1 VTISAL
7 PILIAKVDRPAADST
22 YLSAE
27 FLTIL
32 LAVAT
37 TARTRPGLGITGT
50 SGRAPARLLRAST
63 TPGQLRFLLAG
74 LVLLCLL
81 WGAVAAFAAGQHASG
96 ASAVVSTSEPLSLD
110 GQRIY
115 RSLSDADATAASA
128 FLAGGLEPQ
137 AVRSR
142 YLADIAEAASSL
154 ESATTAAGHSAA
166 RRDLAALSANLPV
179 YTGEIETARA
189 DNRLGLPLGAAY
201 LREASGLMRGT
212 LLPAARG
219 LYQQANV
226 ELAAQSGQATGLPF
240 ALIALLAAIAVGVVL
255 FRSQRWLSRRTHRV
269 ANAGLLL
276 ASVAGIVSVLWLV
289 VALTVARVELGSA
302 RAHGSA
308 PVEALAQAD
317 IAALQAHAD
326 ESLTLIDNSGADSF
340 QADFVTVTK
349 RIGPGPGTLLAAAAS
364 AANDSPGSADAT
376 AAQSDATAW
385 YAAHRRL
392 RSLDDGGAHSQAV
405 ASATGSGPRDSGAL
419 FRQLDTALDRSIAAD
434 QAVFRSHA
442 VSGRGA
448 TTGLEAGMIVL
459 AVIMAAGCALGLR
472 QRLAEY
478 Q

>member
-1 VTISAL
+1 M
-7 PILIAKVDRPAADST
+7 
-22 YLSAE
+22 
-27 FLTIL
+27 
-32 LAVAT
+32 AT
-37 TARTRPGLGITGT
+37 TARTRPGLGITG
-50 SGRAPARLLRAST
+50 SAGRAPAQLLRAST
-63 TPGQLRFLLAG
+63 TPGKLRFLLAG

-81 WGAVAAFAAGQHASG
+81 WGAVAAVAAGQHASG
-96 ASAVVSTSEPLSLD
+96 AGAVVSTSEPLSLD

-137 AVRSR
+137 AVRRR
-142 YLADIAEAASSL
+142 YLADIAEAATSL
-154 ESATTAAGHSAA
+154 EAATTTAGHSAA
-166 RRDLAALSANLPV
+166 QHDLATLSASLPV
-179 YTGEIETARA
+179 YAGEIETARA

-219 LYQQANV
+219 LYQQAHV
-226 ELAAQSGQATGLPF
+226 ELAAQSSQATGLPF
-240 ALIALLAAIAVGVVL
+240 ALIALLVAIAVGLVL
-255 FRSQRWLSRRTHRV
+255 FRSQRWLARRTHRV

-276 ASVAGIVSVLWLV
+276 ASAAGVVSVLWLI

-302 RAHGSA
+302 RGHGSA

-326 ESLTLIDNSGADSF
+326 ESLTLIDNSGEDSF

-349 RIGPGPGTLLAAAAS
+349 RLGPGPGTLLAAAAS
-364 AANDSPGSADAT
+364 AASASPGSADAT
-376 AAQSDATAW
+376 AAQSDAPAW

-392 RSLDDGGAHSQAV
+392 RSLDDSGAHSQAV
-405 ASATGSGPRDSGAL
+405 ASATGSGPQDSGAR

-434 QAVFRSHA
+434 QAVFQSHA
-442 VSGRGA
+442 VSGRDA
-448 TTGLEAGMIVL
+448 TAGLEAGMIVL
-459 AVIMAAGCALGLR
+459 ALIMAAGCALGLR

>member
-1 VTISAL
+1 
-7 PILIAKVDRPAADST
+7 
-22 YLSAE
+22 
-27 FLTIL
+27 
-32 LAVAT
+32 VAT

-50 SGRAPARLLRAST
+50 SGRAPARLARGRT
-63 TPGQLRFLLAG
+63 TPAKLRLLLAG
-74 LVLLCLL
+74 LVALCLL
-81 WGAVAAFAAGQHASG
+81 WGVMAALAAGQHAAG
-96 ASAVVSTSEPLSLD
+96 AGAVVSTSEPLSLD

-137 AVRSR
+137 AARDR
-142 YLADIAEAASSL
+142 YLADIAEAAASL
-154 ESATTAAGHSAA
+154 EAATTAAGHAA
-166 RRDLAALSANLPV
+166 AQHDLATLSTSLPV

-201 LREASGLMRGT
+201 LREASALMRGT
-212 LLPAARG
+212 LLPAAGG
-219 LYQQANV
+219 LYRQANV
-226 ELAAQSGQATGLPF
+226 ELTAQSSQATGLPF
-240 ALIALLAAIAVGVVL
+240 ALIALLVAVVVGVVL
-255 FRSQRWLSRRTHRV
+255 VRAQRWLSRRTRRR

-276 ASVAGIVSVLWLV
+276 ASAAGLVSVLWLV
-289 VALTVARVELGSA
+289 IALTVARVELGSA

-308 PVEALAQAD
+308 PVEALARAD

-326 ESLTLIDNSGADSF
+326 ESLTLIDNSGDDAF
-340 QADFVTVTK
+340 QADFATAA
-349 RIGPGPGTLLAAAAS
+349 RRLGPGPGTLLTAAAS
-364 AANDSPGSADAT
+364 AASGSPGASAAT

-392 RSLDDGGAHSQAV
+392 RSLDNGGAHAQAV

-434 QAVFRSHA
+434 QAVFQSRA
-442 VSGRGA
+442 AAGRGA
-448 TTGLEAGMIVL
+448 STGLEAGMIAL
-459 AVIMAAGCALGLR
+459 ALIMAAGCVLGLR

>member
-1 VTISAL
+1 M
-7 PILIAKVDRPAADST
+7 
-22 YLSAE
+22 
-27 FLTIL
+27 
-32 LAVAT
+32 
-37 TARTRPGLGITGT
+37 TGT
-50 SGRAPARLLRAST
+50 SGRTPAGLVRAST
-63 TPGQLRFLLAG
+63 TPAKLRLLLAA

-81 WGAVAAFAAGQHASG
+81 WGVMAALAAGQHAAG
-96 ASAVVSTSEPLSLD
+96 AGAVVGTSEPLSLD

-137 AVRSR
+137 AVRDR
-142 YLADIAEAASSL
+142 YLSDIAEASSRL
-154 ESATTAAGHSAA
+154 EAATTAAGHSGAQH
-166 RRDLAALSANLPV
+166 DLATLAASLPL

-226 ELAAQSGQATGLPF
+226 ELAAQSSQATGLPF
-240 ALIALLAAIAVGVVL
+240 AVVALLVATAVGVVL
-255 FRSQRWLSRRTHRV
+255 VRSQRWLSRRTHRR

-276 ASVAGIVSVLWLV
+276 ASAAGVVSVLWLV

-326 ESLTLIDNSGADSF
+326 ESLTLIDNSGDDTF
-340 QADFVTVTK
+340 QSDFTAVAK
-349 RIGPGPGTLLAAAAS
+349 RLGPGPGTLLAAAGS
-364 AANDSPGSADAT
+364 AASGSAGAAEAT
-376 AAQSDATAW
+376 AAQSAATAW

-392 RSLDDGGAHSQAV
+392 RALDDGGAHTQAV
-405 ASATGSGPRDSGAL
+405 AAATGAGPRDSGAL
-419 FRQLDTALDRSIAAD
+419 FRQLDTALDRAITAD
-434 QAVFRSHA
+434 QSVFRSNA
-442 VSGRGA
+442 ASGQGA
-448 TTGLEAGMIVL
+448 LTGLEAGMIVL
-459 AVIMAAGCALGLR
+459 ALIMAAGCALGLR

>member
-1 VTISAL
+1 M
-7 PILIAKVDRPAADST
+7 
-22 YLSAE
+22 
-27 FLTIL
+27 
-32 LAVAT
+32 AT

-50 SGRAPARLLRAST
+50 SGRAPAGLVRAST
-63 TPGQLRFLLAG
+63 TPAKLRLLLAA

-81 WGAVAAFAAGQHASG
+81 WGVMAALAAGQHAAG
-96 ASAVVSTSEPLSLD
+96 AGAVVSTSEPLSLD

-128 FLAGGLEPQ
+128 FLAGGLEPR
-137 AVRSR
+137 AVRDR
-142 YLADIAEAASSL
+142 YLADIAEASSRV
-154 ESATTAAGHSAA
+154 EAATTAAGHSAA
-166 RRDLAALSANLPV
+166 QHDLATLAASLPV
-179 YTGEIETARA
+179 YSGEIETARA

-219 LYQQANV
+219 LYQQANA
-226 ELAAQSGQATGLPF
+226 ELAAQSSQATGLPF
-240 ALIALLAAIAVGVVL
+240 AVVALLAAIGVGVVL
-255 FRSQRWLSRRTHRV
+255 VRSQRWLSRRTHRR

-276 ASVAGIVSVLWLV
+276 ASAAGVVSVLWLV
-289 VALTVARVELGSA
+289 VALTVARAELGSA

-326 ESLTLIDNSGADSF
+326 ESLTLIDNSGDDTF
-340 QADFVTVTK
+340 QSDFTTVAK
-349 RIGPGPGTLLAAAAS
+349 RLGPGPGTLLAAAGS
-364 AANDSPGSADAT
+364 AASGSPGAAAAT
-376 AAQSDATAW
+376 AAQSAATAW

-392 RSLDDGGAHSQAV
+392 RALDDGGAHGQAV
-405 ASATGSGPRDSGAL
+405 ASATGAGPRDSGAL

-434 QAVFRSHA
+434 QSVFRSNA
-442 VSGRGA
+442 VSGQGA
-448 TTGLEAGMIVL
+448 LTGLEAGMIVL
-459 AVIMAAGCALGLR
+459 ALIMAAGCALGLR

>member
-1 VTISAL
+1 
-7 PILIAKVDRPAADST
+7 
-22 YLSAE
+22 
-27 FLTIL
+27 
-32 LAVAT
+32 VAT

-50 SGRAPARLLRAST
+50 SGRAPARLTRGST
-63 TPGQLRFLLAG
+63 TPARLRLLLAA

-81 WGAVAAFAAGQHASG
+81 WGVMAALAAAQHAAGAG
-96 ASAVVSTSEPLSLD
+96 AVVGTSEPLSLD

-137 AVRSR
+137 AVRDR
-142 YLADIAEAASSL
+142 YLADIAEASSRL
-154 ESATTAAGHSAA
+154 EDATTAAGHSAA
-166 RRDLAALSANLPV
+166 QHDLATLAASLPV

-226 ELAAQSGQATGLPF
+226 ELTAQSSQATGLPF
-240 ALIALLAAIAVGVVL
+240 ALVALLVAIAVGVVL
-255 FRSQRWLSRRTHRV
+255 VRSQRWLSRRTHRR
-269 ANAGLLL
+269 ANAGLLV
-276 ASVAGIVSVLWLV
+276 ASAAGLVSVLWLV
-289 VALTVARVELGSA
+289 VALTVARAELGSA

-326 ESLTLIDNSGADSF
+326 ESLTLIDNSGDDAF
-340 QADFVTVTK
+340 QSDFTAVAK
-349 RIGPGPGTLLAAAAS
+349 RLGPGPGTLLAAASSAASGSPGAAGAS
-364 AANDSPGSADAT
+364 AAQSA
-376 AAQSDATAW
+376 ATAW

-392 RSLDDGGAHSQAV
+392 RALDDAGAHAQAV

-419 FRQLDTALDRSIAAD
+419 FRQLDTGLDRSIAAD
-434 QAVFRSHA
+434 QAVFRANA
-442 VSGRGA
+442 VSGQGA
-448 TTGLEAGMIVL
+448 LTGLAAGMIVL
-459 AVIMAAGCALGLR
+459 ALIMAAGCALGLR

>member
-1 VTISAL
+1 
-7 PILIAKVDRPAADST
+7 
-22 YLSAE
+22 
-27 FLTIL
+27 
-32 LAVAT
+32 VAT

-50 SGRAPARLLRAST
+50 SGRAPAQLLRAGT
-63 TPGQLRFLLAG
+63 TPGQLRLLLAG
-74 LVLLCLL
+74 LVVLCLL
-81 WGAVAAFAAGQHASG
+81 WGAVAAFAAGQHAAG
-96 ASAVVSTSEPLSLD
+96 AGAVVTTSEPLSLD

-137 AVRSR
+137 AVRHR
-142 YLADIAEAASSL
+142 YLADIAQAASSL
-154 ESATTAAGHSAA
+154 EDATTAAAGHSVAQ
-166 RRDLAALSANLPV
+166 RDLAALAASLPV

-189 DNRLGLPLGAAY
+189 DNRLGLPLGSAY
-201 LREASGLMRGT
+201 LREASGLLRGT

-226 ELAAQSGQATGLPF
+226 ELTAQSSQATGLPS
-240 ALIALLAAIAVGVVL
+240 ALLALLVAIAAGIVL
-255 FRSQRWLSRRTHRV
+255 VRSQRWLSRRTHRV

-276 ASVAGIVSVLWLV
+276 ASVAGLVSVLWLV

-326 ESLTLIDNSGADSF
+326 ESLTLIDNSGDDAF
-340 QADFVTVTK
+340 QADFATAA
-349 RIGPGPGTLLAAAAS
+349 RRLGPGPGTLLTAAAS
-364 AANDSPGSADAT
+364 AASGSPGASAAT

-392 RSLDDGGAHSQAV
+392 RSLDNGGAHAQAV

-434 QAVFRSHA
+434 QAVFQSRA
-442 VSGRGA
+442 AAGRGA
-448 TTGLEAGMIVL
+448 STGLEAGMIAL
-459 AVIMAAGCALGLR
+459 ALIMAAGCVLGLR

-478 Q
+478 R

>member
-1 VTISAL
+1 
-7 PILIAKVDRPAADST
+7 
-22 YLSAE
+22 
-27 FLTIL
+27 
-32 LAVAT
+32 VAT
-37 TARTRPGLGITGT
+37 TARARPGLGSTGP
-50 SGRAPARLLRAST
+50 SGRAPARRLRAAT
-63 TPGQLRFLLAG
+63 TPGQLRLLLAG

-96 ASAVVSTSEPLSLD
+96 AGAVVSTSEPLTVD

-142 YLADIAEAASSL
+142 YLADIAQAAASLEAA
-154 ESATTAAGHSAA
+154 TAAAGRSAA
-166 RRDLAALSANLPV
+166 RRDLATLSASLPV
-179 YTGEIETARA
+179 YAGEIETARA

-201 LREASGLMRGT
+201 LREASSLMRGT

-226 ELAAQSGQATGLPF
+226 ELAAQSGQATGLPS
-240 ALIALLAAIAVGVVL
+240 ALLAVLVAIAAGVVL
-255 FRSQRWLSRRTHRV
+255 FRSQRWLARRTHRV

-326 ESLTLIDNSGADSF
+326 ESLTLIDNSGDDSF
-340 QADFVTVTK
+340 QADFATVAK
-349 RIGPGPGTLLAAAAS
+349 RLGPGPGTLLTAAAS
-364 AANDSPGSADAT
+364 AASGSPGSADAA

-392 RSLDDGGAHSQAV
+392 RVLDDGGSHSQAV
-405 ASATGSGPRDSGAL
+405 ASATGSGPRDSGTW

-434 QAVFRSHA
+434 QAVFQSHA

-448 TTGLEAGMIVL
+448 TTGLAAGMIAAAL
-459 AVIMAAGCALGLR
+459 IMAAGCALGLR
-472 QRLAEY
+472 RRLAEY